1 MDNENQFNDIVLQA
15 LRSRITI
22 ILPTQ
27 IIACLEKLSEEEVWW
42 RPNESSNSV
51 GNLILHLSGSLRHYL
66 SRSVGG
72 MDYERNR
79 PAEFSERRAIPK
91 ADLTAI
97 FNETIAQAKQVFDS
111 FDTARFTEPT
121 AEPAYN
127 PTIFNAMFNVAIHIA
142 THAGQ
147 IVFMTKMLE
156 EGAVD
161 ELWIRTHK
169 GYSTQHSDT
178 R

>member
-1 MDNENQFNDIVLQA
+1 MDSENQFDGIVLQA

-27 IIACLEKLSEEEVWW
+27 IIACLEKLSEEEIWW
-42 RPNESSNSV
+42 RPNESSNSI

-79 PAEFSERRAIPK
+79 PAEFSERRAISK
-91 ADLTAI
+91 AELTAI

-111 FDTARFTEPT
+111 FDTARFPEPS

-127 PTIFNAMFNVAIHIA
+127 PTIFNAIFNVAIHLA

-161 ELWIRTHK
+161 ELWIRIHK
-169 GYSTQHSDT
+169 RYSTQHSDT